1 MKKWF
6 FPLCLT
12 GLLITSCKEAPKQE
26 IALLQEDTEPKNLL
40 ELLADK
46 HGFENWEQVERI
58 AFTFNVDR
66 ETSHYERSWIWETGT
81 DRVTQITDGDT
92 LSYLRSE
99 VDSTLARADA
109 GFINDKFW
117 FLGPYQWVWDQQSFT
132 WEFEEG
138 AEAPLS
144 GAPMYKLTITYG
156 QEGGYTP
163 GDAYDFYLG
172 KDSILREWVYRKG
185 NQPEPSLITTWED
198 YRDFKGLSLAT
209 MHKNKEG
216 SFKLYFTGIRV
227 E

>member
-6 FPLCLT
+6 LPLCLA
-12 GLLITSCKEAPKQE
+12 GFLISSCKEAPKETNTSEKEQVAPE
-26 IALLQEDTEPKNLL
+26 NLL

-46 HGFENWEQVERI
+46 HGFDNWEQVDRI

-66 ETSHYERSWIWETGT
+66 DTSHYERSWIWEPGR
-81 DRVTQITDGDT
+81 DRVTQITGGDT
-92 LSYLRSE
+92 LSFIRSE
-99 VDSTLARADA
+99 ADSTMARADA
-109 GFINDKFW
+109 AFINDKFW
-117 FLGPYQWVWDQQSFT
+117 FLAPYQWVWDQKSFT

-144 GAPMYKLTITYG
+144 GDPMYKLTITYG

-172 KDSILREWVYRKG
+172 KDSLLREWVYRKG
-185 NQPEPSLITTWED
+185 NQPEPSLISTWED
-198 YRDFKGLSLAT
+198 YKDFKGLSLAT
-209 MHKNKEG
+209 MHQNSEG
-216 SFKLYFTGIRV
+216 NFKLYFDGIRV